1 MTAVVAAAVAVRM
14 ESIDGEVSDD
24 DGDDGD
30 NGVGG
35 A

>member
-1 MTAVVAAAVAVRM
+1 MQFLFPEGNRM
-14 ESIDGEVSDD
+14 ESIDGNISDD

-30 NGVGG
+30 NGAGG